1 VPQTEI
7 TPNDNHT
14 TTAKDIVQDV
24 ALYHLRGPRRPSWN
38 IEMTM
43 LAAFMRNMASNTHL
57 IDIPTLRFAMSL
69 GGMIPTPSDALITP
83 VTFRV
88 RKRRL
93 RGFLSKW
100 DELETGKREIQSE
113 WVVGKRLWQRLQR
126 EWKGLQQQQ
135 QRGGNA
141 AFVTATQHVAG
152 RSSFRH
158 THSSHHHHH
167 NKVKERVVLFLH
179 GGESCYIP
187 SLLRPF
193 ISALVHFW
201 ARPSHLVFRCDQ

>member
-1 VPQTEI
+1 
-7 TPNDNHT
+7 
-14 TTAKDIVQDV
+14 
-24 ALYHLRGPRRPSWN
+24 
-38 IEMTM
+38 M

-93 RGFLSKW
+93 RGFLRKW

-141 AFVTATQHVAG
+141 AFVTATPHVAG
-152 RSSFRH
+152 RSSFRR

-179 GGESCYIP
+179 GGEYWLYSFIAPSFLPSCISGFGRAAWYFDWINSSHMTFYP
-187 SLLRPF
+187 FSPRRPLPRRRQRYYLDQLRSP
-193 ISALVHFW
+193 HY
-201 ARPSHLVFRCDQ
+201 